1 MNINNRITIIWG
13 IVLFLVGVQYL
24 FAEEPLNSR
33 AKPPAK
39 PGRIEKAML

>member
-1 MNINNRITIIWG
+1 MINILAAAAMAMVMETG
-13 IVLFLVGVQYL
+13 MCSDLV
-24 FAEEPLNSR
+24 NSR